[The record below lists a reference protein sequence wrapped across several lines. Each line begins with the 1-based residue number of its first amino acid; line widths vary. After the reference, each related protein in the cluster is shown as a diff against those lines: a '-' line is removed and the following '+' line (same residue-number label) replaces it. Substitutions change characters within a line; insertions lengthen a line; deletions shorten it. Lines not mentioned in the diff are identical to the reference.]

1 MPLDPLGRVQEHGIA
16 PGYAMRSTPSS
27 STDREP
33 SRTSRRC
40 RAPARRNWSVPRR
53 RPDSTPLVLRWV
65 GAAIL
70 VSGWLAASMVVGQ
83 ASDTPDADAVEYRI
97 VDNHVYPITLA
108 ESRRAQQ
115 RVQRMNGDLG
125 LWFAEFDVV
134 LRSLFRPPRLTWTL
148 LVLSTAM
155 GVGCLNLAKLAAEES
170 DE

>member
-1 MPLDPLGRVQEHGIA
+1 
-16 PGYAMRSTPSS
+16 MRFHPSS
-27 STDREP
+27 STASE
-33 SRTSRRC
+33 SSRRSRRR
-40 RAPARRNWSVPRR
+40 RAPARRHWAVPRR
-53 RPDSTPLVLRWV
+53 RPHSTTLVLRWI

-70 VSGWLAASMVVGQ
+70 VSGWLAASIVVGQ
-83 ASDTPDADAVEYRI
+83 TPDTPEADAVEYRI

-155 GVGCLNLAKLAAEES
+155 GIACLNLAKLAAEEV

>member
-1 MPLDPLGRVQEHGIA
+1 LP
-16 PGYAMRSTPSS
+16 T
-27 STDREP
+27 
-33 SRTSRRC
+33 
-40 RAPARRNWSVPRR
+40 PRR
-53 RPDSTPLVLRWV
+53 GTDSTALLLRWIGV
-65 GAAIL
+65 VIL
-70 VSGWLAASMVVGQ
+70 VSGWLAAAVAVAQ
-83 ASDTPDADAVEYRI
+83 PSDTPDADAVEYRI

-155 GVGCLNLAKLAAEES
+155 GIACLNLAKLAAEEI

>member
-1 MPLDPLGRVQEHGIA
+1 
-16 PGYAMRSTPSS
+16 MRFHPSS
-27 STDREP
+27 PTVRE
-33 SRTSRRC
+33 SSRRSRRR

-53 RPDSTPLVLRWV
+53 RPDSTTLVLRWI

-70 VSGWLAASMVVGQ
+70 VSGWLAASIVVGQ
-83 ASDTPDADAVEYRI
+83 APDTPDADAVEYRI

-155 GVGCLNLAKLAAEES
+155 GIACLNLAKLAAEEV